1 MLSLSTSS
9 GGGEDIHQGF
19 QNLLSE
25 VNRTGTQYLLRTA
38 NRLFGEKTYDFLSV
52 SHTPV
57 LLKQIETKVGWRREM
72 GLLN

>member
-25 VNRTGTQYLLRTA
+25 VNSTGTQYLLRTA